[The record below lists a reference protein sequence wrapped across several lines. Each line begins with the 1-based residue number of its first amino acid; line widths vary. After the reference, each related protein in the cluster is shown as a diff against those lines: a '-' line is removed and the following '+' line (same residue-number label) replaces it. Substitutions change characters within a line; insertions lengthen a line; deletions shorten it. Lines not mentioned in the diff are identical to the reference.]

1 MSDVPERR
9 AGEDRRRRPTPPVSR
24 YTLRGRRRRGR
35 RGGEDR
41 VYVDWPGGW
50 VITAFVVVF
59 ALSLLDAYLTLRMVA
74 AGGGEEANPLM
85 RLALSYGEG
94 SFVILKAGLTLTGL
108 ALLALHK
115 NWPLGRACLWLA
127 FVGYAVVTALHIWG
141 VLQRG

>member
-1 MSDVPERR
+1 MTETAERR
-9 AGEDRRRRPTPPVSR
+9 GGEDRRRRPTPPMSR
-24 YTLRGRRRRGR
+24 YTLRGRRRGGR

-50 VITAFVVVF
+50 VIAAFVVVF

-74 AGGGEEANPLM
+74 EGGEEANPLM

-94 SFVILKAGLTLTGL
+94 SFVILKASLTLTGL

-115 NWPLGRACLWLA
+115 NWPLGRICLWVA